1 MAPRLGG
8 CVAMGDV
15 MARKKLRL
23 GVLLSGGG
31 RTFQNI
37 LDRAAAGR
45 LDVDPAVVVA
55 SRECRGLELARQ
67 AGVPAHLVVKKDFAD
82 VESYSRPIT
91 AILDGAGV
99 DLVLMAGFLSFWRIP
114 DHYAGRVVNIHPSL
128 LPSFGGH
135 GMFGHHV
142 HEAVLAAGVKVSGC
156 TVHFVTNE
164 YDVGPII
171 LQRPVPVLEGDTPD
185 LLAARVFEQECEAM
199 PEALQLL
206 ADGRVHVEGGVTRI
220 APLALRRGMRSQPR
234 R

>member
-1 MAPRLGG
+1 
-8 CVAMGDV
+8 MGER

-37 LDRAAAGR
+37 LDRAATGR
-45 LDVDPAVVVA
+45 LDVKPVVVVA
-55 SRECRGLELARQ
+55 SRVCRGLDLARQ
-67 AGVPAHLVVKKDFAD
+67 AGVPAHVVVKKDSPD
-82 VESYSRPIT
+82 VESYSAPIT
-91 AILDGAGV
+91 AALDAAGV
-99 DLVLMAGFLSFWRIP
+99 DVVVMAGFLSFWRIP
-114 DHYAGRVVNIHPSL
+114 DHYAGRVVNIHPAL

-164 YDVGPII
+164 YDAGPI
-171 LQRPVPVLEGDTPD
+171 LVQRPVPVMEGDTPD
-185 LLAARVFEQECEAM
+185 TLAARVFEQECEAL

-206 ADGRVHVEGGVTRI
+206 AEGRVHVEGRVTRI
-220 APLALRRGMRSQPR
+220 SPRPRRSAPRSQPR
-234 R
+234 G

>member
-1 MAPRLGG
+1 
-8 CVAMGDV
+8 

-37 LDRAAAGR
+37 LDRAASGR
-45 LDVDPAVVVA
+45 LDVKPVVVVA
-55 SRECRGLELARQ
+55 SRVCRGLDLARQ
-67 AGVPAHLVVKKDFAD
+67 AGVPAHLVVKKDFPD
-82 VESYSRPIT
+82 VESYSAPIT
-91 AILDGAGV
+91 AIFDAAGV
-99 DLVLMAGFLSFWRIP
+99 DLVVMAGFLSFWRIP
-114 DHYAGRVVNIHPSL
+114 EQYAGRVVNIHPAL

-142 HEAVLAAGVKVSGC
+142 HEAALAAGVKVSGC

-171 LQRPVPVLEGDTPD
+171 VQKAVPVLEGDTAD
-185 LLAARVFEQECEAM
+185 SLAARVFEQECEAM

-206 ADGRVHVEGGVTRI
+206 AEGRVHVEGRATRI
-220 APLALRRGMRSQPR
+220 APRPRRSTPRSQPR
-234 R
+234 G